1 MDFALDEHS
10 PLPVH
15 AQLQEQIKV
24 ALLVG
29 DLRPGDTLPSIRDV
43 EKQIGVNRNIVRKAY
58 LNLQRSGI
66 LNLHHGK
73 GVLVQRH
80 LSYDGRGSAVQRC
93 EVLSKDILS
102 KVEHLGIS
110 PSAFAR
116 YLYQQARE
124 RETQSSFVILVDV
137 SKSLA
142 LSRAA
147 KISSVWQVKVPG
159 ISIDELRSV
168 KPAELKKIKKV
179 LTNYLRF
186 DEIRHIVRKSGI
198 DVLPISL
205 QFTEDT
211 VRQFRRFP
219 PKSSVV
225 LILDDHDYPSISL
238 MLEPYHKIMNPSV
251 KLSAMPISKVRNLER
266 FVNSQNYYK
275 VIISNRLWE
284 KVPESVRKSPRV
296 TRPMMDVD
304 LSSLE
309 NVRIAAGVVV

>member
-1 MDFALDEHS
+1 MEFVIDQHS

-15 AQLQEQIKV
+15 VQLQEQIKV

-43 EKQIGVNRNIVRKAY
+43 EKQIDASRNIVRKAY
-58 LNLQRSGI
+58 LSLQRSGI
-66 LNLHHGK
+66 LDLHHGK
-73 GVLVQRH
+73 GVLVKRH

-93 EVLSKDILS
+93 EVLSKEILA
-102 KVEHLGIS
+102 KVGRLGIS

-124 RETQSSFVILVDV
+124 RETQSAYVILVDS
-137 SKSLA
+137 SKPLA

-147 KISSVWQVKVPG
+147 KISSVWQVRVPG
-159 ISIDELRSV
+159 ISIDELRSL
-168 KPAELKKIKKV
+168 KPADLKKIKKI

-186 DEIRHIVRKSGI
+186 DEIRQIVKKSGV

-205 QFTEDT
+205 KFTEET
-211 VRQFRRFP
+211 IRQFRRFP
-219 PKSSVV
+219 ANSSVV

-238 MLEPYHKIMNPSV
+238 MLDPYHKIMDPSV
-251 KLSAMPISKVRNLER
+251 KLSAMPISKVRNLEG
-266 FVNSQNYYK
+266 FVNSKKYYK

-284 KVPESVRKSPRV
+284 KIPESVRTSSRV

-304 LSSLE
+304 FSSLE